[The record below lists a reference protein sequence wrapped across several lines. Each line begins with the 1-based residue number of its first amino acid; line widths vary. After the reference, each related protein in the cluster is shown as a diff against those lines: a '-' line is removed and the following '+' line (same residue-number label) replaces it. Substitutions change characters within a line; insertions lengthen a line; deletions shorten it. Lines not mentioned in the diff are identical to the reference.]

1 MEELC
6 RLPSGVPEPARWAH
20 DINDGG
26 VSRKVDSDA
35 GAPVAPAASPP
46 HADDLATLLT
56 KGERATFHGPPGTAV
71 TALEQAVELATASG
85 RIAEATAAS
94 WLLGVAQAA
103 RGKFGTA
110 LTLLGGV
117 MGPLRAAVA
126 GEQTAPELRL
136 FGALGAATVASVHR
150 QLGRHTTA
158 WDFDALGLTAADAIP
173 GLDEAVFDC
182 RLGLASDAVGLGERD
197 IASTELGVAAAIADA
212 HPDWWRQRVRLDW
225 VRAEIALLDE
235 DPQGAQEAAGE
246 AIDRAE
252 LARAPRHV
260 AKGLLFLGVA
270 QAQSGAPETLTT
282 LRRAATLA
290 EQLGTTPLIWP
301 ARALVGAMLA
311 EDDDATSA
319 RSLQAARSAVLAI
332 ASDLPDDVREEWL
345 ARPDI
350 EALLSI

>member
-1 MEELC
+1 MDTGTDAPI
-6 RLPSGVPEPARWAH
+6 PSAQ
-20 DINDGG
+20 
-26 VSRKVDSDA
+26 
-35 GAPVAPAASPP
+35 APG
-46 HADDLATLLT
+46 DDLARLLT
-56 KGERATFHGPPGTAV
+56 AGERAVFHGPPGTAV
-71 TALEQAVELATASG
+71 SALEQAVKLATAGG
-85 RIAEATAAS
+85 RTAEATAAT
-94 WLLGVAQAA
+94 WLLGVAQAS

-117 MGPLRAAVA
+117 MGPLRAALA
-126 GEQTAPELRL
+126 GDETAPELRL

-150 QLGRHTTA
+150 QLGRHTVA

-182 RLGLASDAVGLGERD
+182 RLGLASDAVGLGELD
-197 IASTELGVAAAIADA
+197 IANTELSVAAGLAEA

-225 VRAEIALLDE
+225 VRAEIALLGE
-235 DPQGAQEAAGE
+235 DPEAAQEAAAE

-252 LARAPRHV
+252 LAKAPRHV

-270 QAQSGAPETLTT
+270 QAQSGSPDTLTT

-301 ARALVGAMLA
+301 ARALVGAMLVE
-311 EDDDATSA
+311 EDPGTSA
-319 RSLQAARSAVLAI
+319 HSLQGARSAVLSI
-332 ASDLPDDVREEWL
+332 AGDLPDDVREEWL
-345 ARPDI
+345 RRPDI

>member
-1 MEELC
+1 M
-6 RLPSGVPEPARWAH
+6 SGAGR
-20 DINDGG
+20 D
-26 VSRKVDSDA
+26 DA
-35 GAPVAPAASPP
+35 
-46 HADDLATLLT
+46 LANLLA
-56 KGERATFHGPPGTAV
+56 KGERAAFHGPPGNAV
-71 TALEQAVELATASG
+71 PALEQAVELATASG
-85 RIAEATAAS
+85 RLAEATAAS
-94 WLLGVAQAA
+94 WLLGVAHAA
-103 RGKFGTA
+103 RGRFGTA

-117 MGPLRAAVA
+117 MGPLRAALA
-126 GEQTAPELRL
+126 GEETAPELRL

-150 QLGRHTTA
+150 QLGRHTVA
-158 WDFDALGLTAADAIP
+158 WEFDALGLTAADALP

-182 RLGLASDAVGLGERD
+182 RLGLASDAVGLGEVE
-197 IASTELGVAAAIADA
+197 IATTELGVAAGLVEA

-225 VRAEIALLDE
+225 VRAEVALLSD
-235 DPQGAQEAAGE
+235 DPASAQEAASE

-270 QAQSGAPETLTT
+270 QAQSGAAETVTT

-311 EDDDATSA
+311 ESDPATSA

-332 ASDLPDDVREEWL
+332 AGDLPDDIREQWL

>member
-1 MEELC
+1 M
-6 RLPSGVPEPARWAH
+6 
-20 DINDGG
+20 
-26 VSRKVDSDA
+26 DA
-35 GAPVAPAASPP
+35 QPGAPGLSGAPVAQATPAP
-46 HADDLATLLT
+46 HVDDLATLLT
-56 KGERATFHGPPGTAV
+56 KGERATFHGPPSTAV
-71 TALEQAVELATASG
+71 TALEQAVELANASG
-85 RIAEATAAS
+85 RVAEATAAT

-197 IASTELGVAAAIADA
+197 IANTELGVAAQIADA

-311 EDDDATSA
+311 EDDQDDQAASA

>member
-1 MEELC
+1 MNGETDT
-6 RLPSGVPEPARWAH
+6 AA
-20 DINDGG
+20 
-26 VSRKVDSDA
+26 
-35 GAPVAPAASPP
+35 APAPP
-46 HADDLATLLT
+46 TPPAPPTSSDDLASLLT
-56 KGERATFHGPPGTAV
+56 KGERATFHGPPGMAV
-71 TALEQAVELATASG
+71 TALEQAVELAAANNRT
-85 RIAEATAAS
+85 AEATAAS

-103 RGKFGTA
+103 RGRFGTA

-126 GEQTAPELRL
+126 GEATAPELRL
-136 FGALGAATVASVHR
+136 FGALAAATVASVHR

-182 RLGLASDAVGLGERD
+182 RLGLAADAVGLGEGD
-197 IASTELGVAAAIADA
+197 IAATELGVAAGIVEA

-225 VRAEIALLDE
+225 VRAEIALLE
-235 DPQGAQEAAGE
+235 ENPAAAQEAASE

-252 LARAPRHV
+252 LAKAPRHV

-270 QAQSGAPETLTT
+270 QAQSGSPDTLTT

-301 ARALVGAMLA
+301 ARALIGALLA
-311 EDDDATSA
+311 EEDPATSA
-319 RSLQAARSAVLAI
+319 RSLQAARSAVLTI
-332 ASDLPDDVREEWL
+332 AGDLPDDVREEWL
-345 ARPDI
+345 VRPDI
-350 EALLSI
+350 EALLSV

>member
-1 MEELC
+1 MNGET
-6 RLPSGVPEPARWAH
+6 GTAA
-20 DINDGG
+20 
-26 VSRKVDSDA
+26 A
-35 GAPVAPAASPP
+35 AAASPP
-46 HADDLATLLT
+46 SSDELASLLA
-56 KGERATFHGPPGTAV
+56 KGERATFHGPPGMAV
-71 TALEQAVELATASG
+71 TALEQAVDLATANN
-85 RIAEATAAS
+85 RTAEATAAS

-103 RGKFGTA
+103 RGRFGTA

-126 GEQTAPELRL
+126 GEETAPELRL
-136 FGALGAATVASVHR
+136 FGALAAATVASVHR

-197 IASTELGVAAAIADA
+197 IAATELDVAASLVEA

-235 DPQGAQEAAGE
+235 NPAGAQEAAGE

-252 LARAPRHV
+252 LAKAPRHV

-270 QAQSGAPETLTT
+270 QAQSGAPDTLTT

-301 ARALVGAMLA
+301 ARALIGAMLA
-311 EDDDATSA
+311 EEDPATSA
-319 RSLQAARSAVLAI
+319 RSLQAARSAVLTI
-332 ASDLPDDVREEWL
+332 AGDLPDDVRDEWL
-345 ARPDI
+345 VRPDI
-350 EALLSI
+350 EALLSV

>member
-1 MEELC
+1 MD
-6 RLPSGVPEPARWAH
+6 STT
-20 DINDGG
+20 DI
-26 VSRKVDSDA
+26 
-35 GAPVAPAASPP
+35 GAPPV
-46 HADDLATLLT
+46 HADELASLLS
-56 KGERATFHGPPGTAV
+56 KGERAAFHGPPGTAIA
-71 TALEQAVELATASG
+71 ALEQAVELATSSN
-85 RIAEATAAS
+85 RIAEATAAT

-110 LTLLGGV
+110 LNLLGGV

-126 GEQTAPELRL
+126 GQETAPELRL
-136 FGALGAATVASVHR
+136 FGALAAATVASVHR
-150 QLGRHTTA
+150 QLGRHTAA
-158 WDFDALGLTAADAIP
+158 WEFDALGLTAADAIP

-182 RLGLASDAVGLGERD
+182 RLGLASDAVGLGEHD
-197 IASTELGVAAAIADA
+197 IAQTELGVATQLVEG

-225 VRAEIALLDE
+225 VRAEVLLLE
-235 DPQGAQEAAGE
+235 ENPQGAGEAAAE

-282 LRRAATLA
+282 LRRGAMLA
-290 EQLGTTPLIWP
+290 EQLGTMPLIWP

-311 EDDDATSA
+311 DEDPAVSA
-319 RSLQAARSAVLAI
+319 KSLQAARSAVLAI
-332 ASDLPDDVREEWL
+332 AGDLPDDVREEWL

>member
-1 MEELC
+1 M
-6 RLPSGVPEPARWAH
+6 G
-20 DINDGG
+20 
-26 VSRKVDSDA
+26 SDRSDTDT
-35 GAPVAPAASPP
+35 PTAPAPP
-46 HADDLATLLT
+46 ADELAGLLA
-56 KGERATFHGPPGTAV
+56 KGERATFHGPPGMATA
-71 TALEQAVELATASG
+71 ALEQAVELATASG
-85 RIAEATAAS
+85 RAAEATAAT

-103 RGKFGTA
+103 CGKFGTA
-110 LTLLGGV
+110 LSLLGGV
-117 MGPLRAAVA
+117 MGPLRSAVA
-126 GEQTAPELRL
+126 GEVTAPELRL

-182 RLGLASDAVGLGERD
+182 RLGLASDAVGLGELE
-197 IASTELGVAAAIADA
+197 IAQTELAVAAGVVEA

-225 VRAEIALLDE
+225 VRAEIRLLAD
-235 DPQGAQEAAGE
+235 DPAGAQEAAGE

-301 ARALVGAMLA
+301 ARALVGAMLT
-311 EDDDATSA
+311 EDDPTTSA

>member
-1 MEELC
+1 VETGTDA
-6 RLPSGVPEPARWAH
+6 RVPSAQTAGDNLAR
-20 DINDGG
+20 
-26 VSRKVDSDA
+26 
-35 GAPVAPAASPP
+35 
-46 HADDLATLLT
+46 LLT
-56 KGERATFHGPPGTAV
+56 TGERAVFHGPPGTAV
-71 TALEQAVELATASG
+71 SALEQAVELATSG
-85 RIAEATAAS
+85 GRTAEATAAT
-94 WLLGVAQAA
+94 WLLGVAQAS

-110 LTLLGGV
+110 LALLGGV
-117 MGPLRAAVA
+117 MGPLRAALA
-126 GEQTAPELRL
+126 GEETAPELRL

-150 QLGRHTTA
+150 QLGRHTVA

-197 IASTELGVAAAIADA
+197 IAHTELGVAAGLAEA

-235 DPQGAQEAAGE
+235 DPEAAQEAAAE

-252 LARAPRHV
+252 LAKAPRHV

-270 QAQSGAPETLTT
+270 QAQSGSPDTLTT

-301 ARALVGAMLA
+301 ARALVGAMLVD
-311 EDDDATSA
+311 EDPATSA
-319 RSLQAARSAVLAI
+319 HSLQGARSAVLSI
-332 ASDLPDDVREEWL
+332 AGDLPDDVREEWL

>member
-1 MEELC
+1 VDGETEVVSS
-6 RLPSGVPEPARWAH
+6 PSSP
-20 DINDGG
+20 
-26 VSRKVDSDA
+26 
-35 GAPVAPAASPP
+35 ASPTS
-46 HADDLATLLT
+46 DELATLLA

-71 TALEQAVELATASG
+71 TALEQAVDLANASG
-85 RIAEATAAS
+85 RTAEATAAS

-103 RGKFGTA
+103 RGRFGTA

-117 MGPLRAAVA
+117 MGPLRAALA
-126 GEQTAPELRL
+126 GEETAPELRL

-197 IASTELGVAAAIADA
+197 IAQTELGVAAALVEA

-225 VRAEIALLDE
+225 VRAEIALLE
-235 DPQGAQEAAGE
+235 ENPEGAQEAAGE

-311 EDDDATSA
+311 EEDPATSA
-319 RSLQAARSAVLAI
+319 RSLQAARSAVLSI
-332 ASDLPDDVREEWL
+332 AGDLPDDVREEWL

>member
-1 MEELC
+1 MDADT
-6 RLPSGVPEPARWAH
+6 GAPARP
-20 DINDGG
+20 
-26 VSRKVDSDA
+26 S
-35 GAPVAPAASPP
+35 SPP
-46 HADDLATLLT
+46 DELAGLLS
-56 KGERATFHGPPGTAV
+56 KGERAAFHGPPGTAV
-71 TALEQAVELATASG
+71 AALEQAVELATQAQ
-85 RIAEATAAS
+85 RTAEATAAT

-117 MGPLRAAVA
+117 MGPLRAAVN

-182 RLGLASDAVGLGERD
+182 RLGLASDAVGLGEKD
-197 IASTELGVAAAIADA
+197 IAKTELAVATGLTEA

-235 DPQGAQEAAGE
+235 DPDGAQEAAAD

-270 QAQSGAPETLTT
+270 QAQSGAPDTLTT

-301 ARALVGAMLA
+301 ARALVGALLA
-311 EDDDATSA
+311 EEDPATSA
-319 RSLQAARSAVLAI
+319 RSLQSARSAVLAI
-332 ASDLPDDVREEWL
+332 AGDLPDDVRDEWL

>member
-1 MEELC
+1 MNGETDAATAPL
-6 RLPSGVPEPARWAH
+6 SATPA
-20 DINDGG
+20 
-26 VSRKVDSDA
+26 SS
-35 GAPVAPAASPP
+35 
-46 HADDLATLLT
+46 DDLASLLT
-56 KGERATFHGPPGTAV
+56 KGERATFHGPPGMAV
-71 TALEQAVELATASG
+71 AALEQAVELATAG
-85 RIAEATAAS
+85 NRTAEATAAS

-103 RGKFGTA
+103 RGRFGTA

-117 MGPLRAAVA
+117 MGPLRAAVS
-126 GEQTAPELRL
+126 GEETAPELRL
-136 FGALGAATVASVHR
+136 FGALAAATVASVHR

-197 IASTELGVAAAIADA
+197 IAATELGVAASLVEA
-212 HPDWWRQRVRLDW
+212 HRDWWRQRVRLDW

-235 DPQGAQEAAGE
+235 DPAGAQEAASE

-252 LARAPRHV
+252 LAKAPRHV

-270 QAQSGAPETLTT
+270 QAQSGAPDTLTT

-301 ARALVGAMLA
+301 ARALIGAMVA
-311 EDDDATSA
+311 DEDPATSA
-319 RSLQAARSAVLAI
+319 RSLQAARSAVLTI
-332 ASDLPDDVREEWL
+332 AGDLPDDVREEWL
-345 ARPDI
+345 VRPDI

>member
-1 MEELC
+1 MNGET
-6 RLPSGVPEPARWAH
+6 GTAA
-20 DINDGG
+20 
-26 VSRKVDSDA
+26 A
-35 GAPVAPAASPP
+35 AAASPP
-46 HADDLATLLT
+46 SSDELASLLA
-56 KGERATFHGPPGTAV
+56 KGERATFHGPPGMAV
-71 TALEQAVELATASG
+71 TALEQAVDLATANN
-85 RIAEATAAS
+85 RTAEATAAS

-103 RGKFGTA
+103 RGRFGTA

-126 GEQTAPELRL
+126 GEETAPELRL
-136 FGALGAATVASVHR
+136 FGALAAATVASVHR

-197 IASTELGVAAAIADA
+197 IAATELDVAASLVEA

-235 DPQGAQEAAGE
+235 NPAGAQEAAGE

-252 LARAPRHV
+252 LAKAPRHV

-270 QAQSGAPETLTT
+270 QAQSGAPDTLTT

-301 ARALVGAMLA
+301 ARALIGAMLA
-311 EDDDATSA
+311 EEDPATSA
-319 RSLQAARSAVLAI
+319 RSLRAARSAVLTI
-332 ASDLPDDVREEWL
+332 AGDLPDDVRDEWL
-345 ARPDI
+345 VRPDI
-350 EALLSI
+350 EALLSV

>member
-1 MEELC
+1 MNGETET
-6 RLPSGVPEPARWAH
+6 SA
-20 DINDGG
+20 
-26 VSRKVDSDA
+26 
-35 GAPVAPAASPP
+35 APAASTPP
-46 HADDLATLLT
+46 SSDELASLLA
-56 KGERATFHGPPGTAV
+56 KGERATFHGPPGMAV
-71 TALEQAVELATASG
+71 TALEQAVELATASN
-85 RIAEATAAS
+85 RTAEATAAS

-103 RGKFGTA
+103 RGRFGTA
-110 LTLLGGV
+110 LGLLGGV

-126 GEQTAPELRL
+126 GEETAPELRL
-136 FGALGAATVASVHR
+136 FGALAAATVASVHR
-150 QLGRHTTA
+150 QLGRHTIA

-197 IASTELGVAAAIADA
+197 IAVTELGVAAGVVEA

-225 VRAEIALLDE
+225 VRAEIALLE
-235 DPQGAQEAAGE
+235 ENPAGAQEAAAE

-252 LARAPRHV
+252 LAKAPRHV

-270 QAQSGAPETLTT
+270 QAQSGAGDTLTT

-311 EDDDATSA
+311 DEDPATSA
-319 RSLQAARSAVLAI
+319 RSLQAARSAVLTI
-332 ASDLPDDVREEWL
+332 AGDLPDDVREEWL
-345 ARPDI
+345 VRPDI
-350 EALLSI
+350 EALLSV

>member
-1 MEELC
+1 MNGETDT
-6 RLPSGVPEPARWAH
+6 SA
-20 DINDGG
+20 
-26 VSRKVDSDA
+26 
-35 GAPVAPAASPP
+35 APAPAGNASSNTTP
-46 HADDLATLLT
+46 ASSDELANLLA
-56 KGERATFHGPPGTAV
+56 KGERATFHGPPGMAV
-71 TALEQAVELATASG
+71 PALEQAVELATASN

-103 RGKFGTA
+103 RGRFGTA

-126 GEQTAPELRL
+126 GEETAPELRL
-136 FGALGAATVASVHR
+136 FGALAAATVASVHR
-150 QLGRHTTA
+150 QLGRHTIA

-197 IASTELGVAAAIADA
+197 IATTELGVAASVADA

-225 VRAEIALLDE
+225 VRAEIALLE
-235 DPQGAQEAAGE
+235 ENPAGAQEAAAE

-252 LARAPRHV
+252 LAKAPRHV

-270 QAQSGAPETLTT
+270 QAQSGASDTLTT

-311 EDDDATSA
+311 EEDPATSA
-319 RSLQAARSAVLAI
+319 RSLQAARSAVLTI
-332 ASDLPDDVREEWL
+332 AGDLPDDVREEWL
-345 ARPDI
+345 VRPDI